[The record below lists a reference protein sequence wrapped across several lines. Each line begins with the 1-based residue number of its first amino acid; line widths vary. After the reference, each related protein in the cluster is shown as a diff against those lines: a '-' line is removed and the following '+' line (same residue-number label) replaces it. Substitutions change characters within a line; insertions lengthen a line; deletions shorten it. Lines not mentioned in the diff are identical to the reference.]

1 MRIIQFKSVQDD
13 GTIKIVGTA
22 KMVDG
27 KVVITTSQP
36 GLKKSINAPI
46 MSPFKHKEVMP
57 SDGIDWLEALPVNYN
72 GSRFFAEEVE
82 VK

>member
-13 GTIKIVGTA
+13 GTVKVVGTA
-22 KMVDG
+22 KLVEG

-36 GLKKSINAPI
+36 GLKKSITAPI
-46 MSPFKHKEVMP
+46 MSPFKYKEVMP
-57 SDGIDWLEALPVNYN
+57 SDGIDFLEALPVEYN